1 MEDQKTASGYAQARS
16 QALGQQGLVWAQMQ
30 DMMARMY
37 YQAALCA
44 ANNPDHAQGVLVPGG
59 SGGTASIDITKISK
73 GKFGAYPDEDSSFPE
88 STAAKRATFT
98 EIITLVGP
106 TPIGMQ
112 MMQVPKN
119 MKAFLTLNGF
129 PEIVI
134 PEAESYDK
142 QMFEIKQL
150 LKTSPIPPDPKMQD
164 QAMVD
169 HAAAAV
175 KLHQSGAPDAEI
187 PPPPM
192 LPPES
197 TVPVNEWDFHQWE
210 AAACQD
216 WLNSQDCRRQQAQ
229 GNQAGVQN
237 VVLHWKAHVQA
248 LAAQMPPPM
257 LAPPPGG
264 PAPASPGT
272 PAGGIKPP
280 GSNLLPQSTQAP
292 GSPGMATM

>member
-1 MEDQKTASGYAQARS
+1 
-16 QALGQQGLVWAQMQ
+16 
-30 DMMARMY
+30 MY

-142 QMFEIKQL
+142 QMFEIEQL
-150 LKTSPIPPDPKMQD
+150 LKTSPIPPDPQMQD

-169 HAAAAV
+169 HAAAAEV
-175 KLHQSGAPDAEI
+175 ASVWRAGCGDSAPTHAAAGIDRAGERMGLPSVGSGGLPGLAELSGLPQAAGAGQSGWGPERSPALESACAGTGSADAAPDARPTARRSRSRI
-187 PPPPM
+187 SRYARRRDKTARI
-192 LPPES
+192 ES
-197 TVPVNEWDFHQWE
+197 
-210 AAACQD
+210 AAAVNPSPRFSGNGND
-216 WLNSQDCRRQQAQ
+216 VVWRKPHARRCSD
-229 GNQAGVQN
+229 GRSGRS
-237 VVLHWKAHVQA
+237 
-248 LAAQMPPPM
+248 AARNIDR
-257 LAPPPGG
+257 
-264 PAPASPGT
+264 S
-272 PAGGIKPP
+272 
-280 GSNLLPQSTQAP
+280 
-292 GSPGMATM
+292 